1 MRELGNEMQL
11 VEEFKQYLVLEEKS
25 KATID
30 KYMRDIVEF
39 LDWEWEPR
47 GSGNVTIS

>member
-30 KYMRDIVEF
+30 KYMRDIVKF
-39 LDWEWEPR
+39 LDWEWETR

>member
-25 KATID
+25 KAMARIL
-30 KYMRDIVEF
+30 KPSSME
-39 LDWEWEPR
+39 
-47 GSGNVTIS
+47 NISEEMNW